1 MRNAEKV
8 LAAVSARLARNFVG
22 WLAKLWQIQREVRV
36 LAEAWGGSEQDVCSV
51 VTELDQN

>member
-36 LAEAWGGSEQDVCSV
+36 LAEAWGGSEQGVCSV